1 MTCRLVSR
9 QACEDPRKL
18 FNTWLNCLQ
27 VKWQWNS
34 QAVNFLYRSRCWEC
48 DRPGIKFCQS
58 LLGIF
63 YWGCP
68 MSVSIYGVLSY
79 SLYPCDWV
87 LSIKSSV
94 SISIHIFTCQG
105 NISMLAT
112 SVRHYV
118 VILLA
123 FIQVAWQTESIHVS
137 VRKDLH
143 CSAHLLVMAMDYCI
157 VFCLWSTLI
166 AFLLLWALCNV
177 IYSQRF
183 RHLFSW
189 AVFFK
194 LYEAFSQL

>member
-68 MSVSIYGVLSY
+68 MSVCIYGVLSY

-94 SISIHIFTCQG
+94 SISIHLPREYIHARHIGKTLCSHSPCIHPGCLANWINSCLSSQRPPLQCPFAG
-105 NISMLAT
+105 NGNGLL
-112 SVRHYV
+112 YC
-118 VILLA
+118 IL
-123 FIQVAWQTESIHVS
+123 FMIYI
-137 VRKDLH
+137 D
-143 CSAHLLVMAMDYCI
+143 CFPSALSTVQCHLLTKI
-157 VFCLWSTLI
+157 QTSIFLSSLFQTIWSI
-166 AFLLLWALCNV
+166 
-177 IYSQRF
+177 
-183 RHLFSW
+183 FS
-189 AVFFK
+189 AVK
-194 LYEAFSQL
+194 